1 VDASRLTPSLVPRN
15 ITEFTYRMNAASD
28 QQAVICM
35 SIQTKSDEDYADALG
50 AINATE
56 GMHAIDLSD
65 NELAKDHLRHLMG
78 GRPEDVPDERLFR
91 LEFPE
96 RPGALKDFLD
106 TLGYVCSL
114 LRVGGWWRD

>member
-1 VDASRLTPSLVPRN
+1 MSADVRAVVSTAVPRN
-15 ITEFTYRMNAASD
+15 VTEFTYRMNATSD

-35 SIQTKSDEDYADALG
+35 SVQTKSDEDYAEVLG
-50 AINATE
+50 AINAHE
-56 GMHAIDLSD
+56 GMHATDLSD

-78 GRPEDVPDERLFR
+78 GRPENVPDERLFR

-106 TLGYVCSL
+106 TLGYVCLS
-114 LRVGGWWRD
+114 R